1 MPDNNIQEIL
11 SNFRGFNAMYLVHTC
26 ATYEIPSLIKDFKEA
41 KEQMEILQKRYPDNP
56 DITKIIAACS
66 QIIKNTQNIENII
79 KDSMGDILEVL
90 PNTPTP
96 SISTCI

>member
-1 MPDNNIQEIL
+1 MSDNNIQEIL
-11 SNFRGFNAMYLVHTC
+11 SNFRGFNAMYLVHSC
-26 ATYEIPSLIKDFKEA
+26 ATYEVPGLIKDFKEA

-56 DITKIIAACS
+56 NIAKIIAACS